1 MVRRWLTV
9 DQPELLTFEGFPA
22 KLEPLAKQIED
33 KIRSDKNYAEL
44 IVRWLADVGIAAS
57 RDPAEDAR
65 LFAVVM
71 SKRPE
76 DNPEKALNA
85 MGELVGV
92 IALTTIGVIG
102 IFDPTPISD
111 GAGTVVA
118 LGMVRYSGW
127 YFVDAAL
134 SGVSM
139 VPYLG
144 DAVGKPA
151 LLARMASRIDDIL
164 RLLNRVASGAGRN
177 VKVAIEAIKKGENIP
192 PLPRG
197 VVAVLAKVVSTT
209 SKSLDDTLDL
219 LRKTPDIPYAKMDEF
234 KAYMKRRKVE
244 VYDGDK
250 GAELLDKLGHKDA
263 MGCYLVY
270 PGKNGGPPITGF
282 IFRGQPN
289 RSVVHHEL
297 WHRHDFLKRHGGSY
311 DKWRDASTTIE
322 KERYV
327 TGRMTGNEGTMST
340 RGQERFGSYPPKEQ
354 ANQLMYQDKLERDHQ
369 LATILDKL
377 AEMGIKPK

>member
-1 MVRRWLTV
+1 M
-9 DQPELLTFEGFPA
+9 DQPEILTFEGFPK

-44 IVRWLADVGIAAS
+44 VVRWLADVGIAAT
-57 RDPAEDAR
+57 RDPGEDAR
-65 LFAVVM
+65 AFAIVM

-76 DNPEKALNA
+76 DNPEKAMAA

-92 IALTTIGVIG
+92 LALTTIGVVG

-111 GAGTVVA
+111 GAGAVVA
-118 LGMVRYSGW
+118 LGMMRYSGW

-144 DAVGKPA
+144 DAVGKPV
-151 LLARMASRIDDIL
+151 LLARMANRIDDIVK
-164 RLLNRVASGAGRN
+164 LLNRVASGAGRH
-177 VKVAIEAIKKGENIP
+177 VKVAIEAMKKGENIP
-192 PLPRG
+192 PLPPG
-197 VVAVLAKVVSTT
+197 TVAVLSKVVSTT
-209 SKSLDDTLDL
+209 SKTLDDTLDL
-219 LRKTPDIPYAKMDEF
+219 LRKQPDIPYAKMDQF

-263 MGCYLVY
+263 AGCFLVFKN
-270 PGKNGGPPITGF
+270 PNGGAPVTGF
-282 IFRGQPN
+282 VFRGKPN

-297 WHRHDFLKRHGGSY
+297 WHRHDFVKRHGSSF
-311 DKWRDASTTIE
+311 DKWSDAKSIDL
-322 KERYV
+322 ERYV
-327 TGRMTGNEGTMST
+327 NGRMTGTQGTASA
-340 RGQERFGSYPPKEQ
+340 RGQERWSSYPPKEQ
-354 ANQLMYQDKLERDHQ
+354 ANQLMYQEKLEMQHKVDSVLGE
-369 LATILDKL
+369 LAKL
-377 AEMGIKPK
+377 GITASK